1 MSRLIKV
8 QEIKSSDTGQHEEEK
23 PQQRAQI
30 VRNKVNTFNEQPQEE
45 PKSNPKFCIKDVI
58 DPERYRRLRKEDNHL
73 VRFEINPQRPD
84 IITTEKRR
92 LNRVLN
98 RHAKF
103 PPLKMFAHWILES
116 DLFQNMIVFLIVL
129 NVVVLGIE
137 AEFHDNLDPS
147 LETLHTVLQAM
158 NWGILEV
165 FFLEILLKWLDDFW
179 LFWESKWNIFD
190 FAVTVLPVLPEFLP
204 ESSEDAII
212 SQNLLKL
219 LIQFRILR
227 CLKIIFKFREM
238 RLILLAI
245 FSACKATICVIP
257 HLLIIFYIF
266 AAFGVHLFRDYTTSN
281 IQGLHYKEDFKDLPS
296 SFITLFT
303 IFTMDH
309 WRKLLEDTRRVPELN
324 HPVCEFFIIFWLLL
338 AAIMSSNTFVGIVV
352 NSFQVMRNNLSQEL
366 HQLEIQR
373 KAEFFK
379 TYAMSRK
386 MSQSKVLKDPQ
397 HDKDIEGPSTVHEP
411 ETISSDYMQ
420 NMNEELHWDQGVD
433 EFILAIEY
441 LEDYETV
448 YWPEECRLKCLE
460 LQEKLQ
466 LKLEER
472 LQLQNRAVQSLL
484 NLHDF

>member
-190 FAVTVLPVLPEFLP
+190 FAVTVL
-204 ESSEDAII
+204 
-212 SQNLLKL
+212 
-219 LIQFRILR
+219 
-227 CLKIIFKFREM
+227 
-238 RLILLAI
+238 
-245 FSACKATICVIP
+245 ATICVIP

-472 LQLQNRAVQSLL
+472 LQLQNRAGT
-484 NLHDF
+484 NLCKKKSRRMETQQITCWRTRTCHLMDWQ